1 MVKNETNKAATAIR
15 RRIKER
21 DWTQGTLAQRLGK
34 SQAWVSSSLLV
45 RTQETIDY
53 LLYKQPQVFRL
64 LLGAL
69 GWTLEQFNEETGLV
83 ISGSNSLST
92 EAIPETLVM
101 VKVIGTNTQLPVS
114 SSIARVTAQAYKMP
128 DNSMD
133 DGSADAIREG
143 DWVLVDFA
151 DVTPVNGRRYLIS
164 NVKGLCVR
172 RLLRVGDA
180 WIWAADNIEAASLQ
194 GSAANIEGACYT
206 VLSYRSL

>member
-1 MVKNETNKAATAIR
+1 MVVAENKSIVEIR

-21 DWTQGTLAQRLGK
+21 DLTQGELGK
-34 SQAWVSSSLLV
+34 KIGRSQGWVSSRLLSSPLEAI
-45 RTQETIDY
+45 THLI
-53 LLYKQPQVFRL
+53 YKDPRGFRL
-64 LLGAL
+64 LMAAL
-69 GWTLEQFNEETGLV
+69 GWTIEQLNEATGLN
-83 ISGSNSLST
+83 ISESGML
-92 EAIPETLVM
+92 EAQSFPADVVMLDVVGRETP
-101 VKVIGTNTQLPVS
+101 LPVRADV
-114 SSIARVTAQAYKMP
+114 ARSTAQAYKMP